1 MITNKLVKEFLGA
14 AAGGLYILK
23 RTSIFYPAIKKRLAT
38 ITAKTADYTVTVDDL
53 KLPTIF
59 TNAGAAGTIVFTL
72 PSVAKAKGHVVL
84 LNVLAA
90 QIVRALPQTGEI
102 VNYNGSVVVTKYLN
116 IAGVIGNYAEL
127 FCDGVQWIVRDANGV
142 VTKEP

>member
-14 AAGGLYILK
+14 AASGLYILH

-38 ITAKTADYTVTVDDL
+38 VTAKTADYTITIADL

-59 TNAGAAGTIVFTL
+59 SNAGASGTIVFTL
-72 PSVAKAKGHVVL
+72 PAVAKAKGHVVL

-90 QIVRALPQTGEI
+90 QVIRALPQTGEI
-102 VNYNGSVVVTKYLN
+102 VNYNGSIVVTKYLN

-127 FCDGVQWIVRDANGV
+127 FCDGTHWIVRDANGV